1 MRYNSLHKK
10 TFSPVQVFLNP
21 MTSKIKQGRSALSS
35 HEITQKT
42 FKCDLWR
49 GGFEGVLSSGAQTF
63 CLFIAIR
70 YFNAEEVT
78 KSLIAA
84 APFMG
89 MFLSMVLL
97 HYASATHW
105 EKSTWGALPSMI
117 MGLCLLI
124 AAWTSSL
131 YMFAV
136 FVVIAYICRSALLP
150 FITDIY
156 GDNYPADQRGSYFS
170 KSLVLSVG
178 VAAVSG
184 FIGASILAKDIEY
197 YPLIFTFLG
206 FCAIFKAIAIYN
218 MPSKS
223 MDRSPHE
230 NPFGNMKYAWQDR
243 SFGYVLLTWFIMGF
257 ANLWTLPLR
266 VDYITSPQWGIEG
279 SAIFVAMIITVIP
292 ETLRMLLI
300 PFWARLFDK
309 MNFVILRMI
318 LNLSFAAG
326 VLLFFIS
333 SNPWIIG
340 AGSALIGVAFA
351 GGSIAWNLWVTKY
364 APPGKTGAYMSV
376 HVSLTGIRGTLG
388 PMVGYWAVGLIGA
401 QNIGILSCAMMI
413 IATLMLIPEIQHG
426 RLRNN

>member
-1 MRYNSLHKK
+1 M
-10 TFSPVQVFLNP
+10 TFKF
-21 MTSKIKQGRSALSS
+21 KQDRSALTTD
-35 HEITQKT
+35 EVMQKT
-42 FKCDLWR
+42 YKCDLWR

-70 YFNAEEVT
+70 YFNADEII

-97 HYASATHW
+97 HYATATSW
-105 EKSTWGALPSMI
+105 EKSTWGALPSMVT
-117 MGLCLLI
+117 GACLLV
-124 AAWTSSL
+124 AAWVTSVYL
-131 YMFAV
+131 FAI
-136 FVVIAYICRSALLP
+136 FIVVAYICRSALLP

-156 GDNYPADQRGSYFS
+156 GDNYPPDRRGAIFS
-170 KSLVLSVG
+170 KSLLLSVG
-178 VAAVSG
+178 VAALSG
-184 FIGASILAKDIEY
+184 FIGSSILEIDIKHY
-197 YPLIFTFLG
+197 SLIFTFLG
-206 FCAIFKAIAIYN
+206 FCAFFKAIAIYC
-218 MPSKS
+218 MPSKT
-223 MDRSPHE
+223 MDKSPHI
-230 NPFGNMKYAWQDR
+230 NPFGNMKYALQDR

-266 VDYITSPQWGIEG
+266 VDYVTSPEWGIEG

-318 LNLSFAAG
+318 LNLSFGLG

-333 SNPWIIG
+333 SNPWVIG

-351 GGSIAWNLWVTKY
+351 GGSIAWNLWVIKY

-376 HVSLTGIRGTLG
+376 HVSLTGIRGTIG
-388 PMVGYWAVGLIGA
+388 PLIGYWAVGLIGA
-401 QNIGILSCAMMI
+401 QKIGILSCAMMLL
-413 IATLMLIPEIQHG
+413 ATLMLIPEIKHG
-426 RLRNN
+426 RQKRS

>member
-1 MRYNSLHKK
+1 MSFKLR
-10 TFSPVQVFLNP
+10 PV
-21 MTSKIKQGRSALSS
+21 RSALTPD
-35 HEITQKT
+35 EITQT
-42 FKCDLWR
+42 TYKCDLWR
-49 GGFEGVLSSGAQTF
+49 GGFEGVLSAGAQTF

-70 YFNAEEVT
+70 YFDAGEIT

-89 MFLSMVLL
+89 MFLSMLLL
-97 HYASATHW
+97 HYASTTSW
-105 EKSTWGALPSMI
+105 DKSTWGALPSI
-117 MGLCLLI
+117 VTGICLLI
-124 AAWTSSL
+124 SAWTSSITF
-131 YMFAV
+131 FAF

-156 GDNYPADQRGSYFS
+156 GDNYPSDQRGAYFS
-170 KSLVLSVG
+170 KSLLLSVG
-178 VAAVSG
+178 VAALSG
-184 FIGASILAKDIEY
+184 FIGSFILEKDIEY
-197 YPLIFTFLG
+197 YSLIFTFLA
-206 FCAIFKAIAIYN
+206 FCAFFKATAVYC

-223 MDRSPHE
+223 IDRSPHG
-230 NPFGNMKYAWQDR
+230 NPFGNMKYAWKDR

-292 ETLRMLLI
+292 ETMRMLLI
-300 PFWARLFDK
+300 PFWAKLFDK
-309 MNFVILRMI
+309 MNFVVLRMI
-318 LNLSFAAG
+318 LNLSFAIG
-326 VLLFFIS
+326 VLLFFIT
-333 SNPWIIG
+333 SNPWVIG

-388 PMVGYWAVGLIGA
+388 PLVGYWAVGIIGA
-401 QNIGILSCAMMI
+401 QNIGILSSLMMVV
-413 IATLMLIPEIQHG
+413 ATLMLIPEIKHG
-426 RLRNN
+426 RWKTA

>member
-1 MRYNSLHKK
+1 MPLQANHSHSSLTANQITEK
-10 TFSPVQVFLNP
+10 TY
-21 MTSKIKQGRSALSS
+21 
-35 HEITQKT
+35 
-42 FKCDLWR
+42 KCDLWR
-49 GGFEGVLSSGAQTF
+49 GGFEGTLSSGAQTF

-70 YFNAEEVT
+70 YFNAGDIT

-89 MFLSMVLL
+89 MFFSIFLL
-97 HYASATHW
+97 HYASATNW
-105 EKSTWGALPSMI
+105 RKSTWGAIPSI
-117 MGLCLLI
+117 ITGVCLLVS
-124 AAWTSSL
+124 AWTASVYL
-131 YMFAV
+131 FAV
-136 FVVIAYICRSALLP
+136 FVIIAYICRSALLP

-156 GDNYPADQRGSYFS
+156 GDNYPPQQRAAFFS

-178 VAAVSG
+178 IAALSG
-184 FIGASILAKDIEY
+184 FVGSSILEKDIEY
-197 YPLIFTFLG
+197 YPLIFTFMG
-206 FCAIFKAIAIYN
+206 FCAFFKAIAIYS
-218 MPSKS
+218 MPSKPVDS
-223 MDRSPHE
+223 SPHE
-230 NPFGNMKYAWQDR
+230 NPLGNMKYAWQDR

-266 VDYITSPQWGIEG
+266 VDYITSPQWDIEG

-300 PFWARLFDK
+300 PFWAMLFDK

-326 VLLFFIS
+326 ILLFFIS
-333 SNPWIIG
+333 TNPWIIG

-364 APPGKTGAYMSV
+364 APPGKTAAYMSV

-388 PMVGYWAVGLIGA
+388 PIVGYWAVSTIGT
-401 QNIGILSCAMMI
+401 QNIGILSCGMMI
-413 IATLMLIPEIQHG
+413 LATLMLIPEIKHG
-426 RLRNN
+426 KDKTA